1 MQMQKTF
8 FKVLTT
14 NWKAK
19 KTPKNKQTK
28 KHSAWWGRVFKEGF
42 RNIDAKKVSVDKKDA
57 GNMEMLKVKVAN
69 GENVKPGTWL
79 HKSSHRDWQIEDSE
93 YWEQGDWLLI

>member
-14 NWKAK
+14 DWKAK
-19 KTPKNKQTK
+19 QQQQQQQ
-28 KHSAWWGRVFKEGF
+28 KHSAWWGREFKEGF
-42 RNIDAKKVSVDKKDA
+42 RNIDAKKVSVDKEDA

-79 HKSSHRDWQIEDSE
+79 HKSSHRDWQIVDSE
-93 YWEQGDWLLI
+93 YWEQGDCLLI